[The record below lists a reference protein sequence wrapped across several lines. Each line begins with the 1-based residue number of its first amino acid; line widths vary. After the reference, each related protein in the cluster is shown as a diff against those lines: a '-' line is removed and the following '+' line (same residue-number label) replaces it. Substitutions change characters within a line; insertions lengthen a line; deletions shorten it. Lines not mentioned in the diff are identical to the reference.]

1 MKTLSALFLA
11 CAFGLT
17 ASAQNFNFST
27 EQHIDL
33 IMTESS
39 ETSDIDFSTLSP
51 QEVTFKWELVSNTMP
66 ADWNFSLCDYNDCYI
81 GVPNLGTMITITLE
95 ESQNGMEGF
104 FILNTMT
111 GGVAGGGV
119 IELYVYDSSDYT
131 IGEYVSWTVATEG
144 YVSVN
149 EVDAV
154 ATLAV
159 YPNPANEQLNIDF
172 DEAFTGFITNNVGQ
186 KVMDIRGNQLTSFDV
201 SLLES
206 GLYIISI
213 QSASGNISNKQ
224 IVIQ

>member
-1 MKTLSALFLA
+1 
-11 CAFGLT
+11 
-17 ASAQNFNFST
+17 
-27 EQHIDL
+27 
-33 IMTESS
+33 
-39 ETSDIDFSTLSP
+39 
-51 QEVTFKWELVSNTMP
+51 
-66 ADWNFSLCDYNDCYI
+66 
-81 GVPNLGTMITITLE
+81 
-95 ESQNGMEGF
+95 
-104 FILNTMT
+104 T